1 MSELLIGI
9 IAVFGT
15 VALASGI
22 ALTYVM
28 ERRSVTRQ
36 RVAAMYAGQ
45 ASSVLLDARRLD
57 PGDDPALKKLRT
69 YIPKSPKEMTGLQ
82 RKMAMAGYHGARPVV
97 VYCVAEV
104 ALAAVLGVLP
114 LLIFGGRGFMFAF
127 LGAVVGYLLP
137 SFALQR
143 QISARKLQ
151 IQNGL
156 PDALDL
162 LIVCLE
168 AGLGIDQAIL
178 KCAEELHI
186 AYPAL
191 AEELRMVNVETRA
204 GKARLEAFKNFERRT
219 KVDDVRALVAML
231 VQTDRFGT
239 SVSQALRTHAEVSR
253 SKRKARA
260 EEKAAKLGVK
270 LVFPLVFC
278 LLPAFFVVALGPAII
293 TLVRFF
299 GTVNFGSGGF

>member
-1 MSELLIGI
+1 MSDLLIAV
-9 IAVFGT
+9 IAIFGT
-15 VALASGI
+15 IALASGMVI
-22 ALTYVM
+22 TYVM

-36 RVAAMYAGQ
+36 RIAAIYAGQ
-45 ASSVLLDARRLD
+45 SSGVLLETPRLTA
-57 PGDDPALKKLRT
+57 GVDPALKKLST
-69 YIPKSPKEMTGLQ
+69 YIPKSPKEMNGLQ

-97 VYCVAEV
+97 IYCVAEV
-104 ALAAVLGVLP
+104 ALAAIGIALP
-114 LLIFGGRGFMFAF
+114 LLIIGLRGFMFAF
-127 LGAVVGYLLP
+127 LGGVIGYLLP
-137 SFALQR
+137 SFAVQR
-143 QISARKLQ
+143 KIRARKLQ

-162 LIVCLE
+162 LIVCIE
-168 AGLGIDQAIL
+168 AGLGIDQAIV
-178 KCAEELHI
+178 KVGEELNV

-191 AEELRMVNVETRA
+191 SEELRMVNVEMRA
-204 GKARLEAFKNFERRT
+204 GKPRLEAFKNFAKRT
-219 KVDDVRALVAML
+219 QVEDVRSLVTML

-239 SVSQALRTHAEVSR
+239 SVAQALRTHAETSR

-299 GTVNFGSGGF
+299 GTVSFGTS